1 MDVEQKIEHT
11 KELGAARAAKH
22 YEANKE
28 AINQKRREAYQ
39 KKKATSVPDTATSVP
54 EKSADS
60 KAKHDIEF
68 DEIIKRVKDLDINS
82 STKDKY
88 LSDLTRLS
96 RIVNS
101 RFLDLYHSK
110 DLIQMINTA
119 TRPNGSPYSE
129 NTKKS
134 IFQVILFIID
144 NLKLNVK
151 KKPYEDQFNIK
162 KMISTDQN
170 EEKMKNE
177 EVPTFKEYLAKCKS
191 TFGLVSKEYLIAKF
205 YEELTLRDDFG
216 LILANDATDDKN
228 YLVISPTTLTVVIN
242 TYKTNKRYGQIKH
255 KLSKTLE
262 KLTKAYILTNNI
274 SLGDYLFGEPKL
286 SATVSK
292 MNATLGYSGGINL
305 FRHMKIT
312 QVLNKESNPETRLKL
327 AAAMK
332 HSNVI
337 QKAYL
342 RKAKLI

>member
-1 MDVEQKIEHT
+1 MNAEKTLGHI

-28 AINQKRREAYQ
+28 AINKKRREVYL
-39 KKKATSVPDTATSVP
+39 KKKLTSVP
-54 EKSADS
+54 EPKPESDP

-68 DEIIKRVKDLDINS
+68 EEIIKGVKELDINS

-96 RIVNS
+96 RIVDS
-101 RFLDLYHSK
+101 SYLDLYHSK
-110 DLIQMINTA
+110 DLIEMINTA

-134 IFQVILFIID
+134 VFQVILFIID

-170 EEKMKNE
+170 EEKMTKE
-177 EVPTFKEYLAKCKS
+177 EVPTFKEYLAKCKA
-191 TFGLVSKEYLIAKF
+191 TFGVDSKEYLIAKF

-216 LILANDATDDKN
+216 LVLTNEASDDKN
-228 YLVISPTTLTVVIN
+228 YLVLSPTKLTIVIN
-242 TYKTNKRYGQIKH
+242 SYKTNKRYGQIKH

-262 KLTKAYILTNNI
+262 KLTKKYILTHNI

-292 MNATLGYSGGINL
+292 MNASLGYSSGINL

-312 QVLNKESNPETRLKL
+312 QVLNKEANPETRLKL

-342 RKAKLI
+342 RKAKLV